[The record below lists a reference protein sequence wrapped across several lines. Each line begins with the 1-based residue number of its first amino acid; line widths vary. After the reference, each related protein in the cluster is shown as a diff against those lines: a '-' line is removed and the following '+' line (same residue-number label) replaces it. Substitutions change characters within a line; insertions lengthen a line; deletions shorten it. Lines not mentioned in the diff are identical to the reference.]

1 MSDLKCPDCGGTVTV
16 NNEWAECECCHFS
29 CDTDKL
35 ENHTRP
41 APELPEGYR
50 EEHGDLWFEK
60 DGQYLAWFS
69 ERTAR
74 VYLRNDSLEARHLQA
89 LAIWL
94 QRRSK

>member
-1 MSDLKCPDCGGTVTV
+1 MTDLKPCPECGYGKAVLSEGCVDCPVCGWS
-16 NNEWAECECCHFS
+16 ELIA
-29 CDTDKL
+29 
-35 ENHTRP
+35 RP
-41 APELPEGYR
+41 VPELPEGYR

-74 VYLRNDSLEARHLQA
+74 VYLRNDALEAMHIQA